1 METYL
6 IYIGKAAIASGA
18 FYLAFL
24 ILFQNQKHFRF
35 NRIYLPV
42 SLAISFVIPLI
53 TFSMI
58 KYIEPVEFDLNSLA
72 SLANSE
78 TTIEKPVVGLQW
90 YQYLTGL
97 YVTGIAGFL
106 FHLILGYLK
115 AVSIVKQSWIKNLFQ
130 VEVNITKQDVHP
142 FSFFN
147 KIVLSEKTLVHPNL
161 KMIISHENIHVKE
174 KHTLDILI
182 SESLFL
188 LQWFNPFAW
197 LIKDAIKNNLEY
209 KTDHQ
214 IVENYNPQAYQLAM
228 VGLADKKGVA
238 PFLNAL
244 NGSQLKKRIIMMKKK
259 TENKHALLKQL
270 VVLPL
275 LAILVMGL
283 SNKEVKTEIIQSEN
297 RVEKISRDL
306 ETSQITDK
314 DFPASNSL
322 SDNVDRKVYGE
333 KGKTDVIIATTRG
346 DEVISSELEFRKFIA
361 GKAKY
366 PMSAQENNI
375 RGKIKIYATISSKG
389 TVTNVTDIQPK
400 EFQILDEVVIT
411 GLGPENNSEAKVDN
425 QSEVLTSEAKR
436 VIKMLPEIEIPELKG
451 KTVEITIEFTLQ

>member
-6 IYIGKAAIASGA
+6 IYIGKVALAAGA

-24 ILFQNQKHFRF
+24 VLFQNQKHFRF

-53 TFSMI
+53 TFSTI

-78 TTIEKPVVGLQW
+78 TTIENSVIGLQW
-90 YQYLTGL
+90 YHYLTGL
-97 YVTGIAGFL
+97 YVIGIAGFL

-297 RVEKISRDL
+297 QVEKISRDL
-306 ETSQITDK
+306 ETSQITDM

-322 SDNVDRKVYGE
+322 SDNVDR
-333 KGKTDVIIATTRG
+333 
-346 DEVISSELEFRKFIA
+346 
-361 GKAKY
+361 
-366 PMSAQENNI
+366 NNCH
-375 RGKIKIYATISSKG
+375 Y
-389 TVTNVTDIQPK
+389 
-400 EFQILDEVVIT
+400 
-411 GLGPENNSEAKVDN
+411 
-425 QSEVLTSEAKR
+425 KR
-436 VIKMLPEIEIPELKG
+436 
-451 KTVEITIEFTLQ
+451 